1 MRLGVLSDVH
11 ANLHALDA
19 VLARLD
25 AEGVERYL
33 CAGDLVGYGPFPNEC
48 VAVVATLPGACVAGN
63 HDLIAVG
70 ELSTDRCNALARDSL
85 KWTAAQ
91 LTPATRARL
100 AELPRLARFDH
111 VVMAH
116 GSLHDPQEYLRTSE
130 QAVGQLDVLA
140 EEVPGA
146 EILVVGHTHRA
157 MAIDANG
164 GLLLHSG
171 VGTVALDARERH
183 LLNPGSVG
191 QSRDARPQARAL
203 VLDLD
208 AREASF
214 VAVDYDRRGTR
225 RALRRAGRPPWS
237 CHVSPTPTGRA
248 RRRIGRAL
256 G

>member
-11 ANLHALDA
+11 ANLHALEA

-33 CAGDLVGYGPFPNEC
+33 CAGDLVGYGPSPNEC
-48 VAVVATLPGACVAGN
+48 VAVVAALPGACVAGN
-63 HDLIAVG
+63 HDLIALG
-70 ELSTDRCNALARDSL
+70 ELSTDRCNELALESL
-85 KWTAAQ
+85 RWTSAQ
-91 LTPATRARL
+91 LTAATRATL
-100 AELPRLARFDH
+100 TALPRLARFDRA
-111 VVMAH
+111 VLAH
-116 GSLHDPQEYLRTSE
+116 GSLHDPQEYLHTAE
-130 QAVGQLDVLA
+130 QALGELDALA

-146 EILVVGHTHRA
+146 EVLIVGHTHRA
-157 MAIDANG
+157 MAVSERG
-164 GLLLHSG
+164 GPLLHGG
-171 VGTVALDARERH
+171 VGTVALGGRERH

-191 QSRDARPQARAL
+191 QSRDPRPQARAL

-214 VAVDYDRRGTR
+214 LAIDYDDRGVR
-225 RALRRAGRPPWS
+225 RALRRAGLPPWS
-237 CHVSPTPTGRA
+237 CHVSPTRAGRA